1 MAEIKIAPSILSAD
15 FANLGKDI
23 GMVEQH
29 TDLLHIDVMDGHF
42 VPNISIGIP
51 VVESIRKFT
60 EMRLDAH
67 LMIENPE
74 KYIEA
79 FALAGADT
87 IIVHA
92 ETIKDGKPLQDIK
105 DHNKRAGVSI
115 NPETPVSEIES
126 YLEGVG
132 QVLVMSVNPGF
143 GGQSFMPEALPKI
156 EELKKLRKEND
167 FQFEIAVDGGVNTE
181 TSPKIVEAGADILIA
196 GSAIFG
202 SDDPLGA
209 IIKMKGDGD
218 GN

>member
-23 GMVEQH
+23 EIVEQH

-42 VPNISIGIP
+42 VPNISIGVP
-51 VVESIRKFT
+51 VVESVRKFT
-60 EMRLDAH
+60 EMRLDTH

-79 FALAGADT
+79 FALAGSDT
-87 IIVHA
+87 IIVHT

-105 DHNKRAGVSI
+105 DHNKRSGISI
-115 NPETPVSEIES
+115 NPETPVSEIER
-126 YLEGVG
+126 YLGSVG

-143 GGQSFMPEALPKI
+143 GGQFFMPEALPKI

-167 FQFEIAVDGGVNTE
+167 FQFEIAVDGGVNIE
-181 TSPKIVEAGADILIA
+181 TAPKIIEVGADILIA

-209 IIKMKGDGD
+209 IIKMKGESN

>member
-15 FANLGKDI
+15 IANLGKDI

-92 ETIKDGKPLQDIK
+92 ETIKDGKPVQDIK

-126 YLEGVG
+126 YLGGVG

>member
-1 MAEIKIAPSILSAD
+1 MKIAPSILSAD

-79 FALAGADT
+79 FSLAGADT

-105 DHNKRAGVSI
+105 DHNKRTGVSI

-126 YLEGVG
+126 YLGGLG

-167 FQFEIAVDGGVNTE
+167 FQFEIAVDGGVNIE

>member
-156 EELKKLRKEND
+156 EELKKLKREND